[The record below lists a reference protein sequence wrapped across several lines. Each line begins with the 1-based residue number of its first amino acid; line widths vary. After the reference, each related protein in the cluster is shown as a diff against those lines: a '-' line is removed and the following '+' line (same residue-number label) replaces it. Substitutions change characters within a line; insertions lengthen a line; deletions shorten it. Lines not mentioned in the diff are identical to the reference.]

1 MDPQMAPN
9 TQIEAD
15 VARAI
20 GYVTMQDGTRVAYIS
35 YHPKSGRHPTV
46 FLYSPYDASAT
57 RFEVAKPF
65 LDAGYAFVGANF
77 PATGCSEGVLETW
90 FDRKEGIYG
99 AEVVEW
105 IAKQTWSNGN
115 VGMVGNS
122 SAATVQMW
130 VAAEQ
135 PPHLRAIVAAGMFDA
150 YEWIYQG
157 GMLQLY
163 NLRWAFTSQFISQAG
178 GVSDRIKAGDIECSA
193 IRGSDRQVVK
203 NSFYNEIRSH
213 PLNDEWWNS
222 IYLARKEVVG
232 KIRVP
237 TMLIG
242 AWQDRY
248 AVRESAR
255 VITQLMPNVQHKKLV
270 LIDGDHGGTGALGP
284 QAPLL
289 VDDERMKFL
298 DRWVKGVRNGIEN
311 GPPVTVYWEA
321 WEPEGDPKKQIA
333 GWVTHHK
340 AWPEP
345 TVERRP
351 YYLTADARISPDK
364 PGATPYED
372 SRAYLYPTGAELYG
386 NNEQF
391 AAKPYQQGV
400 LNYRTDFAAS
410 DMTLLGSP
418 QVTLYLSIDD
428 GDDTD
433 LELILKDVGPDG
445 NVLFLQSGQL
455 RASLRAIDEQR
466 TSSDEIVHLFRER
479 EKLMPGT
486 IYEIKMSI
494 SPIGHVV
501 REGHRLELTIGA
513 PNPIIK
519 QSIGSFPIG
528 AASINR
534 VYHSEKYPSSI
545 ILPIIPGARARAPAP
560 ERGIQR
566 AKPCR
571 KETEF
576 EPGGLPT
583 R

>member
-1 MDPQMAPN
+1 MTPDAHH
-9 TQIEAD
+9 TETD
-15 VARAI
+15 VARDI
-20 GYVTMQDGTRVAYIS
+20 GYVTMQDGMRVAYIS
-35 YHPKSGRHPTV
+35 YRPKLGRHPTV
-46 FLYSPYDASAT
+46 FLYDPYDASAT
-57 RFEVAKPF
+57 PFEVVKPF

-77 PATGCSEGVLETW
+77 PATGCSEGILETW
-90 FDRKEGIYG
+90 FDLKEGIYG
-99 AEVVEW
+99 AEVIEW
-105 IAKQTWSNGN
+105 IAKQPWSNGN

-122 SAATVQMW
+122 SAASVQMW

-163 NLRWAFTSQFISQAG
+163 CLKWAFTSQFVDQAS
-178 GVSDRIKAGDIECSA
+178 GVSDRIKAGDTECSA
-193 IRGSDRQVVK
+193 ICGSDRQVVK
-203 NSFYNEIRSH
+203 HSFYDKIRSH
-213 PLNDEWWNS
+213 PLNDEWWDS

-237 TMLIG
+237 TMFIG

-255 VITQLMPNVQHKKLV
+255 IFSQLMPKVEHKRL
-270 LIDGDHGGTGALGP
+270 LLMDGDHIGTGALGP
-284 QAPLL
+284 RAPRL
-289 VDDERMKFL
+289 VDEARMKFL
-298 DRWVKGVRNGIEN
+298 DRWVKGVKNGIEN
-311 GPPVTVYWEA
+311 EPPVTVYWEA
-321 WEPEGDPKKQIA
+321 WEPEGDPNKQVA
-333 GWVTHHK
+333 GWATHHK

-345 TVERRP
+345 AVERRL
-351 YYLTADARISPDK
+351 YYLTADARISADK
-364 PGATPYED
+364 PGCGPDEG

-386 NNEQF
+386 TNEQF

-400 LNYRTDFAAS
+400 LNYRTDVAAS

-433 LELILKDVGPDG
+433 LELTLKDVGPDG

-479 EKLMPGT
+479 EKLMPGK
-486 IYEIKMSI
+486 IYEIRMSI

-501 REGHRLELTIGA
+501 REGHSLELTIGA

-528 AASINR
+528 SASINR
-534 VYHSEKYPSSI
+534 VHHSEKYPSSI
-545 ILPIIPGARARAPAP
+545 VLPIIPGAKAQAPAP

>member
-1 MDPQMAPN
+1 MREID
-9 TQIEAD
+9 
-15 VARAI
+15 
-20 GYVTMQDGTRVAYIS
+20 YVTMQDGMRVAYICYRPRS
-35 YHPKSGRHPTV
+35 DRHPTV
-46 FLYSPYDASAT
+46 FLYSPYEASAT
-57 RFEVAKPF
+57 RFEIAKPF

-105 IAKQTWSNGN
+105 IANQPWSNGD
-115 VGMVGNS
+115 VGMIGNS
-122 SAATVQMW
+122 SAASVQMW

-135 PPHLRAIVAAGMFDA
+135 PPHLRAIVGAGMFDA

-157 GMLQLY
+157 GMLQVYCLK
-163 NLRWAFTSQFISQAG
+163 WAFTSQFVDQAS
-178 GVSDRIKAGDIECSA
+178 GVSDRIKAGDTECSA
-193 IRGSDRQVVK
+193 IRGSDRQLVK
-203 NSFYNEIRSH
+203 RSFYDEIRKH
-213 PLNDEWWNS
+213 PLNDEWWDS
-222 IYLARKEVVG
+222 IYLAREEVAG
-232 KIRVP
+232 KIQVP

-255 VITQLMPNVQHKKLV
+255 VMTQLMPNVEHKRLV
-270 LIDGDHGGTGALGP
+270 LIDGDHSGTGALGF
-284 QAPLL
+284 QAPRL
-289 VDDERMKFL
+289 VNDERMKFL
-298 DRWVKGVRNGIEN
+298 DRWVKGINNGAEEE
-311 GPPVTVYWEA
+311 PAVTVYWEA
-321 WEPEGDPKKQIA
+321 WEPDGDPKKQVA

-345 TVERRP
+345 TVERRR
-351 YYLTADARISPDK
+351 YYLTVDARILPDK
-364 PGATPYED
+364 PGASLYD
-372 SRAYLYPTGAELYG
+372 GQRAYLYPTGAELYG
-386 NNEQF
+386 TNEQF
-391 AAKPYQQGV
+391 SAKPYQQGV
-400 LNYRTDFAAS
+400 LNYRTDVAVS

-433 LELILKDVGPDG
+433 LELTLKDVGPDG

-466 TSSDEIVHLFRER
+466 TSSDEIVHLFRKR
-479 EKLMPGT
+479 EKLEPGC
-486 IYEIKMSI
+486 IYDIRMSI

-501 REGHRLELTIGA
+501 RKGHCLELTVGA

-528 AASINR
+528 SASINR

-545 ILPIIPGARARAPAP
+545 VLPVVPGAKAEAPAP

-583 R
+583 G